1 MLDSENK
8 ISSLT
13 KEIEELRVQANT
25 SEELAKQLE
34 EAKQTAFDTI
44 NKDNMVQS
52 SDAEGMTNLIVVKHK
67 LFSN

>member
-34 EAKQTAFDTI
+34 EAKKAASDTI
-44 NKDNMVQS
+44 NKDNLVQS
-52 SDAEGMTNLIVVKHK
+52 SDAEGNMTNLIV
-67 LFSN
+67 